1 LNFEFFRGLTVRG
14 YATLCVALVR
24 YLKSIIST
32 TTLKSEH
39 IIAKVSALLY
49 PLHNFGAEGITMYKV
64 WLKSIEGC

>member
-1 LNFEFFRGLTVRG
+1 VRG

-39 IIAKVSALLY
+39 IIAKVSRSQLNI
-49 PLHNFGAEGITMYKV
+49 HNRRTWGDRSCTIV
-64 WLKSIEGC
+64 

>member
-39 IIAKVSALLY
+39 IIGGHSVLVVKVIIKI
-49 PLHNFGAEGITMYKV
+49 FGVMMF
-64 WLKSIEGC
+64 